1 MSNKLKKRFS
11 LKKVWPFSLRF
22 QTILLILFTI
32 ISVQMMNLYI
42 AQELRESYSQNVIV
56 NHLSSTIRVLRA
68 SLDNTPKE
76 RRKEFVHTASLGQWE
91 YLERPLP
98 QDSYTSWARGKRR
111 HEGGRLE
118 KPKRKPPHNKPSG
131 LAKMVRQLNQEFNDG
146 TRIALSR
153 GERPALFISLVPTA
167 EPGQLGQTRDWL
179 VVPLNRIEAPDT
191 SHLYL
196 LWLAVSFALL
206 VLSLCFSWYLTRP
219 LTRLSQAVEQV
230 AKGQTAY
237 VKPSG
242 PRETQQLGLQ
252 FNSMQHSLNES
263 KEVQQTLLAG
273 LPHDLKSPL
282 ARIWLR
288 LEMTEDENLKEG
300 MRKDLQEMQAII
312 NQFITYVRGSDPTSY
327 QLDSLD
333 ICQWLSERINSWQD
347 AGADVQLLQLPTPE
361 SCAIKADKLALDRL
375 LDNLIGNALKHGEA
389 PVEVEARVMPD
400 NKTLY
405 ISVSDHGKGIPAE
418 QREEA
423 LRAFSRLDKA
433 RTKTGSVGLGLALVE
448 QIVISHGGRLEL
460 NDHESGGLRVDIY
473 FPLS

>member
-1 MSNKLKKRFS
+1 MKSTLKKRFS

-42 AQELRESYSQNVIV
+42 ARELRESYSQNVVV

-68 SLDNTPKE
+68 SLDNTPRE
-76 RRKEFVHTASLGQWE
+76 QRKEFVHTASLGQWE

-98 QDSYTSWARGKRR
+98 QDSYSSWARGQRR
-111 HEGGRLE
+111 HEGGELDR
-118 KPKRKPPHNKPSG
+118 PRNTPPHKHQG

-153 GERPALFISLVPTA
+153 GEHPALFISLVPTA

-196 LWLAVSFALL
+196 LWLAVSLALL
-206 VLSLCFSWYLTRP
+206 VLSLFFSWYLTRP

-230 AKGQTAY
+230 AKGLTVY
-237 VKPSG
+237 VRPSG
-242 PRETQQLGLQ
+242 PRETQQLGSQ
-252 FNSMQHSLNES
+252 FNSMLHSLNES

-282 ARIWLR
+282 ARVWLR
-288 LEMTEDENLKEG
+288 LEMATDESLKEG

-312 NQFITYVRGSDPTSY
+312 NQFITYVRGSDPSSY
-327 QLDSLD
+327 QLESLN
-333 ICQWLSERINSWQD
+333 ICQWLKERVNSWQE
-347 AGADVQLLQLPTPE
+347 AGTDVQLLQLPDLE
-361 SCAIKADKLALDRL
+361 SCTLRADKLALDRL
-375 LDNLIGNALKHGEA
+375 LDNLIGNALKHGEP
-389 PVEVEARVMPD
+389 PVEIKAEIMPD
-400 NKTLY
+400 QKTLY
-405 ISVSDHGKGIPAE
+405 LSVSDYGKGIPVE
-418 QREEA
+418 QREDA

-448 QIVISHGGRLEL
+448 QIVISHQGRLEL
-460 NDHESGGLRVDIY
+460 NEHNSGGLRVDIY